1 MYNEY
6 DYLAHYGIK
15 RRSGRYPWG
24 SGERPYQGDDITAS
38 KQRSPSKKAATKTMS
53 KEEYEEA
60 KQKAIKSGKASEVA
74 KFKDDLT
81 NKEFN
86 DALNRIQMEEK
97 LSSYSEKEAHKG
109 YYAIDRAMKK
119 VGRVVGWSA
128 TGTAA
133 VALAK
138 KTYDHLGMTNKTKYI
153 KLS

>member
-1 MYNEY
+1 MMYENELY
-6 DYLAHYGIK
+6 HYGIK

-24 SGERPYQGDDITAS
+24 SGERPYQGDNISAS
-38 KQRSPSKKAATKTMS
+38 KRKSSAKKALTKSVS

-74 KFKDDLT
+74 KFKDDLS

-97 LSSYSEKEAHKG
+97 LSSYSEKEAYKG
-109 YYAIDRAMKK
+109 YYAIDRAMSK
-119 VGRVVGWSA
+119 VGRVVGWTA

-138 KTYDHLGMTNKTKYI
+138 KAYNHLGVSSKPHYI
-153 KLS
+153 NLI